1 MTQSLFPTC
10 ENTDDDADDDNGEN
24 SIEADPNVG
33 HLEHREDVGSGEKKR
48 RTPTMNVHSNNKTH
62 CMKV

>member
-10 ENTDDDADDDNGEN
+10 ENTDDEADDDNGEN

-33 HLEHREDVGSGEKKR
+33 HLEHREDVGSGEKKDA
-48 RTPTMNVHSNNKTH
+48 HQQ
-62 CMKV
+62 